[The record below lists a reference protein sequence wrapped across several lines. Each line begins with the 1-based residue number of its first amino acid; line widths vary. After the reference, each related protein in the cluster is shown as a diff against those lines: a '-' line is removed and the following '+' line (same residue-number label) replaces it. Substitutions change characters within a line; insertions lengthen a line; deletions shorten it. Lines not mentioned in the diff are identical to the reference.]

1 MKRVLALVVIPIV
14 AVLSGVAC
22 KKAPATPAAGS
33 AATSAPAGTPAA
45 PGQPG
50 QPAAEAPVKPVPATL
65 PAVIAK
71 VNGESIESWELES
84 AVKQAEAR
92 AGSPVP
98 PDKRDAVYRSVL
110 DELVSLH
117 MLSQESRARKF
128 EVSDTDLNTQ
138 MAAIRGNFQTEEAY
152 QQGLLLRSL
161 TVDHLRAQTKMSL
174 QAQKLIDQE
183 VNSKISVQDAEV
195 DAFYKQNLDRF
206 KEDESVHAS
215 HILISAPEN
224 ADQKTKDAARAKA
237 KQILKDI
244 KAGKDFATL
253 AKAQSQDP
261 GSAEKGGDL
270 GFFPKGAMTPTFE
283 TVAFGLKPGAVSDV
297 VETPFGFHIIKVLEK
312 RGARTVPL
320 TEAGPQI
327 KDYLTEG
334 QRQSKLQAF
343 VDQMKTKAKIE
354 VLV

>member
-1 MKRVLALVVIPIV
+1 
-14 AVLSGVAC
+14 
-22 KKAPATPAAGS
+22 
-33 AATSAPAGTPAA
+33 
-45 PGQPG
+45 
-50 QPAAEAPVKPVPATL
+50 VPAKL

-84 AVKQAEAR
+84 AVKQAEQR
-92 AGSPVP
+92 AGPVP
-98 PDKRDAVYRSVL
+98 PDKRDMVYRSVL
-110 DELVSLH
+110 DELVGLH

-128 EVSDTDLNTQ
+128 EVADADLDTQ
-138 MAAIRGNFQTEEAY
+138 MAAIRQNFPTEEAY
-152 QQGLLLRSL
+152 QQGLMLRSL
-161 TVDHLRAQTKMSL
+161 TVEHLRAQTRMGM
-174 QAQKLIDQE
+174 QAQKLIEQE
-183 VNSKISVQDAEV
+183 VNAKVAVQDADV
-195 DAFYKQNLDRF
+195 DAFYKQNIDRF
-206 KEDESVHAS
+206 KEGESIHAS

-224 ADQKTKDAARAKA
+224 AEPKTKDAARAKA
-237 KQILKDI
+237 QQILKDI

-283 TVAFGLKPGAVSDV
+283 TAAFQLKIGAVSNV

-312 RGARTVPL
+312 RAARTVPL
-320 TEAGPQI
+320 AEAGPQI

-334 QRQSKLQAF
+334 QRQSKLQQF
-343 VDQMKTKAKIE
+343 IDQIKAKSKIQ